1 MNTENQPKQ
10 ENSKGLDIFLVLV
23 CLVIAWPAL
32 LVSVVARWQIK
43 HHCTDPSP
51 YWIGAAAIGACGAL
65 LLVTRENPYPFLL
78 RAISDSTPLLLQMNR
93 RTLLHFVLDIAP
105 VWERSVLVSPWLM
118 LVLELF
124 SPKNLQ
130 ATLLAQ
136 ERHRRTMQANKS
148 KYAAHRIRKAPD
160 QINGK
165 GVLGALIDNPNE

>member
-1 MNTENQPKQ
+1 MNTENQSKQ
-10 ENSKGLDIFLVLV
+10 ESSKGLDLFLMLV

-32 LVSVVARWQIK
+32 LLSVVVRWQIK
-43 HHCTDPSP
+43 HRCTDPSP

-78 RAISDSTPLLLQMNR
+78 TAANDITPLLLQTSSA
-93 RTLLHFVLDIAP
+93 TLTRFVRDCIPL
-105 VWERSVLVSPWLM
+105 WERGVLVFPWLM
-118 LVLELF
+118 LALELF

-136 ERHRRTMQANKS
+136 ERHHRAMQASKS
-148 KYAAHRIRKAPD
+148 KHAARRVHNAPD